1 MHEPP
6 WVPDSTLG
14 IVVAMTDTL
23 PERDRV
29 AHEMDVGKPGDGE
42 APLHV
47 RNDLDANEPAQQT
60 DNPLQDAL
68 TIQDQSAS
76 VRRAAARHVREAAAA
91 TRSSVQ
97 AATEV
102 AGTAVRTGAARA
114 AGDVA
119 AATAAAK
126 EKGGAIFRSGASG
139 VAAGVSVAGNT
150 IAGFAESLDWTAIA
164 PTKYLYAGTRG
175 VNRGFDEAQLVWESI
190 PEQLRALGPAE
201 VAKKLDGFDWSHIVP
216 RSKGGGDE
224 AANGIFELAGL
235 NRSRGAERMT
245 SAEVQAAAEVLSQ
258 TAFRAAAQ
266 QVASKAFAGAV
277 AGAAVACVLACLEE
291 GLGYQRGEITR
302 NEMYAR
308 IGRAVAKASAAGA
321 AVSGLMATVALAFPA
336 LIPVVAPLMLPL
348 AVLGLCAVGGKV
360 VCLGKGWYELYQEV
374 SRPRLTD
381 ARPVTALPA
390 PGTSPSE

>member
-1 MHEPP
+1 MG
-6 WVPDSTLG
+6 WSTGLLSLPDPTLG
-14 IVVAMTDTL
+14 TVVAMTDTL
-23 PERDRV
+23 PERNRV
-29 AHEMDVGKPGDGE
+29 AHEVDAGKPGDSE
-42 APLHV
+42 APLPV
-47 RNDLDANEPAQQT
+47 RSDVDENEPARQT
-60 DNPLQDAL
+60 DNGLPDDL
-68 TIQDQSAS
+68 TIHDRSAT
-76 VRRAAARHVREAAAA
+76 VRRAAERLVRHAAAA
-91 TRSSVQ
+91 SRSSVQ

-119 AATAAAK
+119 AAAA
-126 EKGGAIFRSGASG
+126 EKGGSLFRSGASG
-139 VAAGVSVAGNT
+139 VAAGVGVVGNT
-150 IAGFAESLDWTAIA
+150 ITGFAENLDWMAID

-190 PEQLRALGPAE
+190 PEQLRALGAEE

-216 RSKGGGDE
+216 HSKGGGDE

-235 NRSRGAERMT
+235 NRSRGAEQMT
-245 SAEVQAAAEVLSQ
+245 AAEVQAAAEVLSQ
-258 TAFRAAAQ
+258 TAFRAAVQ

-277 AGAAVACVLACLEE
+277 AGAVVACVLACLEE
-291 GLGYQRGEITR
+291 GLAYQRGEITR

-308 IGRAVAKASAAGA
+308 IGRVVAKATAAGA
-321 AVSGLMATVALAFPA
+321 AVSGLMATAALAFPA

-374 SRPRLTD
+374 SGRRLTD
-381 ARPVTALPA
+381 ALPVTALPA
-390 PGTSPSE
+390 PGTSPSK